1 MITIGITAIGGGVGQ
16 NVLASLR
23 ASNLRARVVGFDA
36 SPWGVGVHECDV
48 AYRLPLPNDP
58 AYVPTLLSRCREE
71 KVALLI
77 PGSDSE
83 LPILA
88 RCAPDLEAIGCR
100 VLVSGPECVRIC
112 RDKLAT
118 YRELAP
124 LGAPIVETWAP
135 EEAEPHARDLPYPL
149 VAKPRSGS
157 GSRGVV
163 ILMRPDDWACLPR
176 HESYVVQPYL
186 FPADWEADPAKMSAA
201 LERLDRTRQPIQED
215 AMVIQAMTD
224 ERGELLGV
232 YMAMVNHKSG
242 IPTVNRPIEHPE
254 LRDACRGAVGA
265 LALLGLRGPV
275 NLCGYWTR
283 RGMLLFEINARFTG
297 STYPRALL
305 GYNEVEAA
313 VRYFALG
320 QDRETV
326 RRTLRPRVGWAAL
339 RQVHG
344 YDIAVPLDKMA
355 TFEAEG
361 CLVSVSAPR
370 ESKSKR
376 RRARRRGRLAPGRA
390 TDKV

>member
-1 MITIGITAIGGGVGQ
+1 MITIGITAVGGGVGQ

-36 SPWGVGVHECDV
+36 SPWGVGVHECDA

-88 RCAPDLEAIGCR
+88 RCAPDLETIGCR

-124 LGAPIVETWAP
+124 RGAPIVETWAP

-149 VAKPRSGS
+149 VAKPCSGS
-157 GSRGVV
+157 ASRGVV
-163 ILMRPDDWACLPR
+163 ILMRPEDWARLPR
-176 HESYVVQPYL
+176 CE
-186 FPADWEADPAKMSAA
+186 
-201 LERLDRTRQPIQED
+201 
-215 AMVIQAMTD
+215 
-224 ERGELLGV
+224 
-232 YMAMVNHKSG
+232 
-242 IPTVNRPIEHPE
+242 
-254 LRDACRGAVGA
+254 
-265 LALLGLRGPV
+265 
-275 NLCGYWTR
+275 
-283 RGMLLFEINARFTG
+283 LLFEINARFSG
-297 STYPRALL
+297 STYHRALP

-320 QDRETV
+320 QGRDVAQRM
-326 RRTLRPRVGWAAL
+326 LRPRIGWVAL

-344 YDIAVPLDKMA
+344 CDVAVPLERMT
-355 TFEAEG
+355 TFETEG
-361 CLVSVSAPR
+361 RLSNVSRSAGDPT
-370 ESKSKR
+370 R
-376 RRARRRGRLAPGRA
+376 RRARRRGHLARGRA
-390 TDKV
+390 AGKSQRIG